1 MTLGDASSE
10 PSASRAACYRQV
22 SQSTYLPTVSQVPA
36 VNLQKLGSMLWPW
49 QGLGYW
55 ARPVNREGLYHREPC
70 GWPRILG
77 REPGVSMVNQ
87 QWTRGRGGEQTDD
100 VISAFQRLP
109 W

>member
-1 MTLGDASSE
+1 MSPCLKGCLLQTCFPG
-10 PSASRAACYRQV
+10 
-22 SQSTYLPTVSQVPA
+22 YLPTVSQVPA
-36 VNLQKLGSMLWPW
+36 VNLQKLCSMAWPW

-87 QWTRGRGGEQTDD
+87 QWTPNGGAD
-100 VISAFQRLP
+100 ILHSALHSFN
-109 W
+109 